1 MAVKPKVDPDDSGL
15 PRIVAS
21 FVERTRMLTDED
33 RRALARAR
41 RAVDETFHAGAW
53 RSASEMVADR
63 ASAYVDAWI
72 RIGAAFI
79 PRRLQELSD
88 RGPNA
93 DPAEV
98 AELEEVARLTRAAID
113 DALLALLTLDTIP
126 PPDIRELFGPWQA
139 MLLAATPERP
149 DQRSDAVMVPPPTT
163 SSPE

>member
-1 MAVKPKVDPDDSGL
+1 MDDRGL
-15 PRIVAS
+15 PPIVDS
-21 FVERTRMLTDED
+21 FVERARALTDED

-63 ASAYVDAWI
+63 ASAYVEAWI

-79 PRRLQELSD
+79 PQRLQELSD

-98 AELEEVARLTRAAID
+98 AELEEVARLARAAID
-113 DALLALLTLDTIP
+113 DALLSLLTIDTIP
-126 PPDIRELFGPWQA
+126 PPDIRELYGPWQA
-139 MLLAATPERP
+139 MLLATASERP
-149 DQRSDAVMVPPPTT
+149 GQGTDSVIVPPPTT